1 MFTSAINVLFV
12 FCIISLFII
21 DLTDLDIPVIVQ
33 YSSMKVNLNT
43 YISYMELTFHQL
55 TPGVAM
61 WVSCLTRNRWMPVS
75 REFEPHQRL
84 PLFLE
89 QETLPA
95 LLSTECSVS
104 KSKKITNAFLRTCCM
119 SNITTN
125 TPYHVCWS

>member
-21 DLTDLDIPVIVQ
+21 DVTNLDIPVIVQ
-33 YSSMKVNLNT
+33 YSSIKVNLNT

-61 WVSCLTRNRWMPVS
+61 WVACLTRNRWMPVS

-95 LLSTECSVS
+95 LLSTECSV
-104 KSKKITNAFLRTCCM
+104 IHR
-119 SNITTN
+119 
-125 TPYHVCWS
+125 